1 MQKKN
6 IPNSAA
12 ANTSIAASEAARLR
26 ILKIPSGTSGSSC
39 RRSITTN
46 AAISAV
52 AIARPASVRPA
63 VHPQLL
69 ALIKVKTSAIIPSVI
84 ATAPPAS

>member
-12 ANTSIAASEAARLR
+12 ASTSIAASEAARLR

-46 AAISAV
+46 VAISAA
-52 AIARPASVRPA
+52 AIARPASVRPEA
-63 VHPQLL
+63 HPQLS
-69 ALIKVKTSAIIPSVI
+69 ALISVKTRAIVPSVI
-84 ATAPPAS
+84 DTAPSAS